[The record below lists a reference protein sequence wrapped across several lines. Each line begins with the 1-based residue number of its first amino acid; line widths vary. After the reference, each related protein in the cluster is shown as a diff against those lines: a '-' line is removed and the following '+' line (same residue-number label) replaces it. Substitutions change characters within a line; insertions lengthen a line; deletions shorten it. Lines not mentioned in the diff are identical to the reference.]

1 MAVFGSR
8 LQGSA
13 ELRARLRALSKA
25 TKPIGDKWA
34 ADAAKRARSYAPRRT
49 GLLKASIHVAPAR
62 QSFRGLL
69 QARVVGM
76 YYGGAMM
83 QKGSKPHDE
92 PKSRFTKT
100 GRVRRNWGGSGKV
113 LKFQSGGQ
121 TIFRRKVHHRGTQ
134 PNTYALR
141 ALREAL
147 GRNAGLDELIR
158 LWNNAA

>member
-1 MAVFGSR
+1 MAAYGSR
-8 LQGSA
+8 LQGTA
-13 ELRARLRALSKA
+13 ELRARLRALSHA
-25 TKPIGDKWA
+25 VKPIGDKWA
-34 ADAAKRARSYAPRRT
+34 IEAAKRARSYAPRRT
-49 GLLKASIHVAPAR
+49 GLLKASIHAEGAR

-83 QKGSKPHDE
+83 QKGSKAHDE

-100 GRVRRNWGGSGKV
+100 GKVRKNWGGTGKV
-113 LKFQSGGQ
+113 LKFESGGQ
-121 TIFRRKVHHRGTQ
+121 TIFRRKVHHRGTR

-141 ALREAL
+141 ALRAAL
-147 GRNAGLDELIR
+147 DRNAGLEELIK